1 MKKILMKY
9 AILSVILAT
18 VLATILAGII
28 EGEPAAL
35 GALYGALLSG
45 VSFVG
50 LIYVVSGLVEEQT
63 RTVEKLSMVTIL
75 IVKLGLVGFGIWF
88 GLMKLQLSPSG
99 VGAGIGAC
107 ILGLTLGLNKATS
120 TPEAKE
126 AMALEEERIAA
137 ELQKEEKRG

>member
-9 AILSVILAT
+9 GVFSVLLST
-18 VLATILAGII
+18 VLAAIIAGMI
-28 EGEPAAL
+28 EGKPAAL
-35 GALYGALLSG
+35 GTLFGGLLSG

-63 RTVEKLSMVTIL
+63 RTLEKLSMLTIL
-75 IVKLGLVGFGIWF
+75 MVKLGVVGFGFWY
-88 GLMKLQLSPSG
+88 GLIKLRLSPSG
-99 VGAGIGAC
+99 VVAGIGAC

-126 AMALEEERIAA
+126 AMARDEARIAA
-137 ELQKEEKRG
+137 ELEMENKRG